1 MISISKITQ
10 DSDGSLLINEGITS
24 SIRNTRSRVSR
35 AATLDGGSVIDH
47 QGYSDADLKIEIVA
61 DLDAVQEAL
70 LWSIYKSETF
80 LNISTVDGVFKGVI
94 SAMHPNEGKVTFTIL
109 MQEKISQ

>member
-10 DSDGSLLINEGITS
+10 DSAGAILINEDITS
-24 SIRNTRSRVSR
+24 RMLKTLARVSR

-47 QGYSDADLKIEIVA
+47 QGYSDADLRFEIVA
-61 DLDAVQEAL
+61 DLTEAQESL

-80 LNISTVDGVFKGVI
+80 VNVSTKEGVFKAAI
-94 SAMHPNEGKVTFTIL
+94 SAMHPNEGKITMTIL
-109 MQEKISQ
+109 VQEKISG